1 MADLKERNTTMEK
14 LARNLDKTK
23 VPSPVPPPIKEAFF
37 MGTGH
42 SQEEANALER
52 KHFPSPID
60 NKPFDK
66 IYAFGGKGFDLDR
79 SAKDN
84 AKANLSLLSDET
96 MGRIESLR
104 NAHIDKLVAH
114 SNGATVA
121 EVLIRNDFITV
132 KELYLMGGDRSL
144 TNLNGLEKLAK
155 EKGIKITVFANPGD
169 PVVTV
174 PNLSEM
180 KGAMSPSKMA
190 EQLTYKIMGGQE
202 QEQER
207 RVKVIVFDGK
217 GYINGS
223 NSDPLGFIKHPYES
237 LKSFFWPHNSENYF
251 FNVRKYRKDHD
262 GNLD

>member
-1 MADLKERNTTMEK
+1 
-14 LARNLDKTK
+14 
-23 VPSPVPPPIKEAFF
+23 

-42 SQEEANALER
+42 TQDEADALTR

-79 SAKDN
+79 SAMDN

-104 NAHIDKLVAH
+104 NAHIDRLVAH

-174 PNLSEM
+174 PNLSGLM
-180 KGAMSPSKMA
+180 KGTGPVSPSKMA
-190 EQLTYKIMGGQE
+190 EQLTYKMMGLHSQEQERGVTEMGAVAPPSKMAEQLTYKMMGG

-207 RVKVIVFDGK
+207 RVKVIIFDGK

-223 NSDPLGFIKHPYES
+223 NSDPLGFIKHPIES
-237 LKSFFWPHNSENYF
+237 FKSFFWPHNSENYF
-251 FNVRKYRKDHD
+251 FNVRKYNKDHERNPD
-262 GNLD
+262 